1 MQYAQ
6 MAGYKAYSSNSP
18 DVFCSYRPPKTYEL
32 KMACAHLCKEA
43 DIKAALEA
51 CKAADSFNFGAFF
64 KTIGFAS
71 KSADEVK
78 KAFQIIDQDASGF
91 IEEEELKLFLQ
102 NFCPNA
108 RALTDAETKAFLKA
122 GDADGDG
129 MIGIEEF
136 AVLVKQ

>member
-1 MQYAQ
+1 ML
-6 MAGYKAYSSNSP
+6 
-18 DVFCSYRPPKTYEL
+18 L

-51 CKAADSFNFGAFF
+51 CKAADTFNFKTFF
-64 KTIGFAS
+64 HTIGFAS
-71 KSADEVK
+71 KSADDVK
-78 KAFQIIDQDASGF
+78 KAFKVIDQDASGF
-91 IEEEELKLFLQ
+91 IEVEELKLFLQ

-108 RALTDAETKAFLKA
+108 RVLTDAETKAFLKA

-129 MIGIEEF
+129 MIGIDEF